1 MIVKVVY
8 SFKMN
13 STYWLTKQN
22 TFQTYHYRGTNKI
35 LFSLHNSYRER
46 LFLKQDLTLACEIVM
61 WSPSQTG
68 WFPPGTPVSSH
79 TKTIR
84 TQTSVPKSM
93 ISISCRTCFVNKVKK
108 QNTHKNKT
116 IACIS
121 NGFRFEVSGLRH
133 SWLCPELADT
143 SKIFSG
149 LFYIRIPEC
158 QWIIK
163 DNKNA

>member
-1 MIVKVVY
+1 MFMVYKVLIVISQPILFLKIQKLINSVVIVKVVY

-46 LFLKQDLTLACEIVM
+46 LFLKQDLTLACEIAM

-79 TKTIR
+79 TKIIR

-93 ISISCRTCFVNKVKK
+93 IHISCRTCFVNKV
-108 QNTHKNKT
+108 
-116 IACIS
+116 
-121 NGFRFEVSGLRH
+121 
-133 SWLCPELADT
+133 
-143 SKIFSG
+143 
-149 LFYIRIPEC
+149 
-158 QWIIK
+158 
-163 DNKNA
+163 

>member
-1 MIVKVVY
+1 MIVNVVV

-13 STYWLTKQN
+13 STYWLTRQN
-22 TFQTYHYRGTNKI
+22 TFQTYHYRGTNKN
-35 LFSLHNSYRER
+35 LFSLHISYRER

-68 WFPPGTPVSSH
+68 GFPPDTPVSSH

-84 TQTSVPKSM
+84 THTSVTTSM
-93 ISISCRTCFVNKVKK
+93 INISCRTCFVNKVL
-108 QNTHKNKT
+108 KNPT
-116 IACIS
+116 IACFS
-121 NGFRFEVSGLRH
+121 NGFRFQVSGLRH

-163 DNKNA
+163 KHTSLELYLL